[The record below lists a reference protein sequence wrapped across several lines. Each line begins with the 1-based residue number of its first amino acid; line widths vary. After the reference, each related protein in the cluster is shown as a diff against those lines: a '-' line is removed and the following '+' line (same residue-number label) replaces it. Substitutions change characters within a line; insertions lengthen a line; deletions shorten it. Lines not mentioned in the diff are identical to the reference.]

1 MVSFGIYIAFLIGVL
16 MTLICVVIWGD
27 NNKYCNSSYSRGK
40 DSLDVRLDKPEYKI
54 EKVERC
60 YCKNS
65 HAEICKYTV
74 WNFYIAGKDNVKQ
87 QELCFYDK
95 VGAYNVGD
103 ILTLEN
109 LAKYNKD
116 EATIQRAVGYLTSRT
131 GLYTEDIEKFKN
143 YMKGE

>member
-1 MVSFGIYIAFLIGVL
+1 METFGIFIAFLLGIL
-16 MTLICVVIWGD
+16 MTLVIINMCD
-27 NNKYCNSSYSRGK
+27 DCRYCNSSYNRGK
-40 DSLDVRLDKPEYKI
+40 DCLDIRLDKPEYKV
-54 EKVERC
+54 EKVEKC

-74 WNFYIAGKDNVKQ
+74 WNFYIAGKSNIKQ
-87 QELCFYDK
+87 QVLYFYDK

-116 EATIQRAVGYLTSRT
+116 EATIQKDV
-131 GLYTEDIEKFKN
+131 

>member
-1 MVSFGIYIAFLIGVL
+1 MEILIAFWVGAIMSFVIYI
-16 MTLICVVIWGD
+16 MCND

-40 DSLDVRLDKPEYKI
+40 DCLDLRLDKPKYKV

-60 YCKNS
+60 YTKNN
-65 HAEICKYTV
+65 HDEICRYTV
-74 WNFYIAGKDNVKQ
+74 WNFYIAGKNKVKQ
-87 QELCFYDK
+87 QELYFYDK

-116 EATIQRAVGYLTSRT
+116 EATIQRAVGYLTART
-131 GLYTEDIEKFKN
+131 GLYAVDIENFKN

>member
-1 MVSFGIYIAFLIGVL
+1 MEILIAFWVGVIMSFVIYI
-16 MTLICVVIWGD
+16 MCND

-40 DSLDVRLDKPEYKI
+40 DCLDIRLDKPEYKV

-60 YCKNS
+60 YCKNN
-65 HAEICKYTV
+65 AGEICKYTIR
-74 WNFYIAGKDNVKQ
+74 NFYIVGKNKVKQ
-87 QELCFYDK
+87 QELYFYDK

-116 EATIQRAVGYLTSRT
+116 EATIQRAVRYLTART
-131 GLYTEDIEKFKN
+131 GLYAVDIENFKN
-143 YMKGE
+143 YMKGK